1 MLIACGLLA
10 NCLLLMAVTDKRVVF
25 LLFSCCFP
33 VIFHTAATC
42 VQDTTVMD
50 DYADEESNQEFSIRL
65 RNLIGGTP
73 AHGGASALHRGT
85 GSSNRTTAQGTGLK
99 LRRGSSSLS
108 IHVHDSARKSPTST
122 SPGAGLRVSA
132 NAVHWATR
140 TRKLS
145 ATRKTIQEAEQQAHS
160 QAKSPSNAPVNA
172 TNTTAN
178 PGGNDGV
185 DKIEGDSLEHPDSSD
200 RRKRR

>member
-1 MLIACGLLA
+1 
-10 NCLLLMAVTDKRVVF
+10 MAVTDKRVVF
-25 LLFSCCFP
+25 LLFSCCLP
-33 VIFHTAATC
+33 VVFLLSSILLQH

-85 GSSNRTTAQGTGLK
+85 GSSNRTTAQGSTGLK
-99 LRRGSSSLS
+99 VRRGSSSLS

-185 DKIEGDSLEHPDSSD
+185 DKIDGDSLEHPDSSD